1 MFPRRTIE
9 ELLARYRFEP
19 TVKDVF
25 VEGDLD
31 QAVLS
36 RFLRTSG
43 KHASGVFRIET
54 VEVPRY
60 LLIDREYG
68 SERGR
73 LNALARQLEHELGKT
88 APVRCIIDRDFDAIS
103 GFASDDSSSLVL
115 RTDFSTIEMY
125 FFDSTLLDQFL
136 SDFLRIQNLDPLRLL
151 DGIAS
156 ALISAS
162 CMFAANHSLGL
173 QCGHIKLSRCCH
185 YDRIAGL
192 SFDAEEYMI
201 RYLNK
206 GSAMGRREEFE
217 TEIDRIG
224 TLAPDDP
231 RLWIRGRDFLALLAF
246 CLRGHGIDREL
257 CTQRTLEGAFTI
269 AVSSEYLEQFKLFQA
284 LGYWYSTP

>member
-1 MFPRRTIE
+1 M
-9 ELLARYRFEP
+9 
-19 TVKDVF
+19 
-25 VEGDLD
+25 EGDLD

-54 VEVPRY
+54 VEVPGY

-73 LNALARQLEHELGKT
+73 LNALARQLEHELGKA
-88 APVRCIIDRDFDAIS
+88 APVRCIIDRDFDAIF

-231 RLWIRGRDFLALLAF
+231 RIWIRGRDFLALLAF

-284 LGYWYSTP
+284 LGYWCSTP